1 VNTAAELAQLA
12 NELLRCRET
21 PDYALA
27 LNGLQVDNRSPV
39 TRIAAAVDCSLRS
52 IRGAIDA
59 GANLLVVHHGL
70 FWGGLQPLAGA
81 HLERVRLLLE
91 HDVALYSAHLPLD
104 AHETFGNSFLLAREL
119 GLAPAGG
126 FARYQ
131 TIFCGVQGTA
141 DLPTVDL
148 VSACDQFARGHG
160 GRAISSAVAPEAPGA
175 PRGAGGASRRTL
187 RWAVVT
193 GAGINADTMH
203 EAVELGLDT
212 IITGEGPHWS
222 AVDAEE
228 KGLVIVY
235 AGHYATET
243 PGVRALAEW
252 LAARAGVPWSF
263 VAAPTGL

>member
-1 VNTAAELAQLA
+1 MSTATELAQMA

-27 LNGLQVDNRSPV
+27 INGLQVDSRTPV
-39 TRIAAAVDCSLRS
+39 TRIAAAVDCSLRT

-70 FWGGLQPLAGA
+70 FWGGLQPLTGA
-81 HLERVRLLLE
+81 HLERVRLLLD

-104 AHETFGNSFLLAREL
+104 AHETFGNSVLLAREL

-131 TIFCGVQGTA
+131 TIFCGVQGRADVATA
-141 DLPTVDL
+141 EL
-148 VSACDQFARGHG
+148 VAACDAFAVRHG
-160 GRAISSAVAPEAPGA
+160 GRAL
-175 PRGAGGASRRTL
+175 ASTMVSGRRTR

-193 GAGINADTMH
+193 GAGISADTMR
-203 EAVELGLDT
+203 EAVECGLDT
-212 IITGEGPHWS
+212 VITGEGPHWS

-228 KGLVIVY
+228 KGLAIVY

-243 PGVRALAEW
+243 PGVSALAAW
-252 LAARAGVPWSF
+252 LAERAGVPWTF

>member
-1 VNTAAELAQLA
+1 MNTAIELARLA

-21 PDYALA
+21 PDYSLA
-27 LNGLQVDNRSPV
+27 LNGLQVDNRAPV
-39 TRIAAAVDCSLRS
+39 TRIAAAVDCSQRT
-52 IRGAIDA
+52 IRGAIAA

-70 FWGGLQPLAGA
+70 FWGGLQPLTGA

-104 AHETFGNSFLLAREL
+104 AHETFGNSTLLAREL
-119 GLAPAGG
+119 GLTPAGG

-131 TIFCGVQGTA
+131 TVFCGVQGTA
-141 DLPTVDL
+141 DLPTAQLVASCDAFARRHGGQAV
-148 VSACDQFARGHG
+148 VSAMD
-160 GRAISSAVAPEAPGA
+160 PG
-175 PRGAGGASRRTL
+175 RRTH

-193 GAGINADTMH
+193 GAGISSDTMR
-203 EAVELGLDT
+203 EAVDCELDT

-222 AVDAEE
+222 AVDAAE
-228 KGLVIVY
+228 KGLAIVY

-243 PGVRALAEW
+243 MGVCALAEW
-252 LAARAGVPWSF
+252 LAAGADIPWTF

>member
-1 VNTAAELAQLA
+1 MA

-21 PDYALA
+21 PDYSLA
-27 LNGLQVDNRSPV
+27 LNGLQVDNRAPV
-39 TRIAAAVDCSLRS
+39 TRIAAAVDCSLRT

-70 FWGGLQPLAGA
+70 FWGGLQPLTGA
-81 HLERVRLLLE
+81 HLERVRLLLD

-131 TIFCGVQGTA
+131 TVFCGVQGTA
-141 DLPTVDL
+141 DLSTAEL
-148 VSACDQFARGHG
+148 VAACDAFARGHG
-160 GRAISSAVAPEAPGA
+160 GRALASAAVPD
-175 PRGAGGASRRTL
+175 RRTR

-193 GAGINADTMH
+193 GAGISADTLR
-203 EAVELGLDT
+203 EAVECGLDT

-228 KGLVIVY
+228 KGLAIVY

-243 PGVRALAEW
+243 PGVSALAEW
-252 LAARAGVPWSF
+252 LAARAGVPWTF
-263 VAAPTGL
+263 VTAPTGL

>member
-1 VNTAAELAQLA
+1 MSTAAELAQMA

-21 PDYALA
+21 PDYSQA
-27 LNGLQVDNRSPV
+27 LNGLQVDNRASV
-39 TRIAAAVDCSLRS
+39 TRIAAAVDCSLRT

-70 FWGGLQPLAGA
+70 FWGGLQPLIGA
-81 HLERVRLLLE
+81 HLERVRLLLD

-104 AHETFGNSFLLAREL
+104 AHETLGNSFLLARKL
-119 GLAPAGG
+119 GLAPTGG

-131 TIFCGVQGTA
+131 TVFCGVQGTA
-141 DLPTVDL
+141 GMPTAEL
-148 VSACDQFARGHG
+148 VAACDAFARGHG
-160 GRAISSAVAPEAPGA
+160 GRAI
-175 PRGAGGASRRTL
+175 ASTTVPDRRTR

-193 GAGINADTMH
+193 GAGISADTMR
-203 EAVELGLDT
+203 EAVECGLDT

-228 KGLVIVY
+228 KGLCIVY

-243 PGVRALAEW
+243 PGVSALAEW
-252 LAARAGVPWSF
+252 LASRAGVPWMF

>member
-1 VNTAAELAQLA
+1 VSTATELAQLA

-21 PDYALA
+21 PDYSLA
-27 LNGLQVDNRSPV
+27 LNGLQVDNHAPL
-39 TRIAAAVDCSLRS
+39 TRIAAAVDCSLRT

-70 FWGGLQPLAGA
+70 FWGGLQPLTGA

-131 TIFCGVQGTA
+131 TVFCGVQGTA
-141 DLPTVDL
+141 DLPTAELMATCNV
-148 VSACDQFARGHG
+148 FADRHG
-160 GRAISSAVAPEAPGA
+160 GRAIASAMAPG
-175 PRGAGGASRRTL
+175 RRTH

-193 GAGINADTMH
+193 GAGISADTMR
-203 EAVELGLDT
+203 EAVDCGLDT

-228 KGLVIVY
+228 KGLAIVY

-243 PGVRALAEW
+243 LGVRALAEW
-252 LAARAGVPWSF
+252 LAARAGVPCTF

>member
-1 VNTAAELAQLA
+1 MSSATEIARLAD
-12 NELLRCRET
+12 ELLRCRET
-21 PDYALA
+21 PDYPMA
-27 LNGLQVDNRSPV
+27 LNGLQVDS
-39 TRIAAAVDCSLRS
+39 TAAIHRIAAAVDCSQRT

-70 FWGGLQPLAGA
+70 FWGGLQPLTGA
-81 HLERVRLLLE
+81 HLARVRLLLE

-104 AHETFGNSFLLAREL
+104 AHETMGNSHLLAGAL
-119 GLAPAGG
+119 GLVPDGG

-131 TIFCGVQGTA
+131 NIFCGVQGAADLATA
-141 DLPTVDL
+141 DLAAT
-148 VSACDQFARGHG
+148 CDQFSRSHG
-160 GRAISSAVAPEAPGA
+160 GRAI
-175 PRGAGGASRRTL
+175 ASPCSPARRTR

-193 GAGINADTMH
+193 GAGITADTMR

-212 IITGEGPHWS
+212 IVTGEGPHWS

-228 KGLVIVY
+228 KGLVIIY

-252 LAARAGVPWSF
+252 MAGRAGVPWSF
-263 VAAPTGL
+263 VEAPTGL

>member
-1 VNTAAELAQLA
+1 VNTATEIAQLA

-21 PDYALA
+21 PDYAFA
-27 LNGLQVDNRSPV
+27 LNGLQVDNRTPV
-39 TRIAAAVDCSLRS
+39 TRIAAAVDCSLRT

-59 GANLLVVHHGL
+59 GANLLIVHHGL
-70 FWGGLQPLAGA
+70 FWGGLQPLTGA
-81 HLERVRLLLE
+81 HLERVRLLLD
-91 HDVALYSAHLPLD
+91 HDIALYSAHLPLD
-104 AHETFGNSFLLAREL
+104 AHETIGNSVLLAREL
-119 GLAPAGG
+119 GLTPAGG
-126 FARYQ
+126 FARHQ

-148 VSACDQFARGHG
+148 VSSCDQFARGHG
-160 GRAISSAVAPEAPGA
+160 GRAVASAVAPG
-175 PRGAGGASRRTL
+175 RHTR

-193 GAGINADTMH
+193 GAGINADTMR
-203 EAVELGLDT
+203 EAGELGLDT

-243 PGVRALAEW
+243 TGVRALAEW

-263 VAAPTGL
+263 VAASTGL

>member
-1 VNTAAELAQLA
+1 MTSAAALAREA

-21 PDYALA
+21 PDYSLA
-27 LNGLQVDNRSPV
+27 LNGLQVDNQTPV
-39 TRIAAAVDCSLRS
+39 RRIAAAVDCSQRTV
-52 IRGAIDA
+52 RAAIDG

-70 FWGGLQPLAGA
+70 FWGGLQPLTGP
-81 HLERVRLLLE
+81 HLERVRLLLR

-104 AHETFGNSFLLAREL
+104 AHDTMGNSRLLAQEL
-119 GLAPAGG
+119 GLTPDGG

-131 TIFCGVQGTA
+131 SIFCGVQGAA
-141 DLPTVDL
+141 DVATQDL
-148 VSACDQFARGHG
+148 LACCDRFARRHG
-160 GRAISSAVAPEAPGA
+160 GQALASPCAPN
-175 PRGAGGASRRTL
+175 RRTA
-187 RWAVVT
+187 RWGIVS
-193 GAGINADTMH
+193 GAGISQDTLREAAD
-203 EAVELGLDT
+203 LGLDT

-243 PGVRALAEW
+243 LGVQALAAW
-252 LAARAGVPWSF
+252 MAQRADVPWTF

>member
-1 VNTAAELAQLA
+1 VSSAAELSLLA

-27 LNGLQVDNRSPV
+27 LNGLQVDNRAAI
-39 TRIAAAVDCSLRS
+39 TRIAAAVDCSQRT
-52 IRGAIDA
+52 IRGALDA

-70 FWGGLQPLAGA
+70 FWGGLQPLTGS
-81 HLERVRLLLE
+81 HLARVRLLLE

-104 AHETFGNSFLLAREL
+104 SADTMGNSLLLAREL
-119 GLAPAGG
+119 GLAPTGG

-131 TIFCGVQGTA
+131 TIFCGVQGQSDLATA
-141 DLPTVDL
+141 DL
-148 VSACDQFARGHG
+148 VSACDRFARAHG
-160 GRAISSAVAPEAPGA
+160 GHAVASMHAPN
-175 PRGAGGASRRTL
+175 RRTT
-187 RWAVVT
+187 RWGIVS
-193 GAGINADTMH
+193 GAGISPDTLR

-228 KGLVIVY
+228 RGLVIVY

-243 PGVRALAEW
+243 LGVQALAAWMAE
-252 LAARAGVPWSF
+252 RASVPWSF
-263 VAAPTGL
+263 VASPTGL